1 MFLMNYKNAVESGFI
16 PYILEASGRVDLCDT
31 RTSKINAIIKD
42 FKYLVKQGKNPND
55 YISIVLAK
63 YGLKEENLTNEECK
77 KIMRCVDGTY

>member
-1 MFLMNYKNAVESGFI
+1 MFPKNLNDAVKTGFL
-16 PYILEASGRVDLCDT
+16 PYILEANGNYNLCNT